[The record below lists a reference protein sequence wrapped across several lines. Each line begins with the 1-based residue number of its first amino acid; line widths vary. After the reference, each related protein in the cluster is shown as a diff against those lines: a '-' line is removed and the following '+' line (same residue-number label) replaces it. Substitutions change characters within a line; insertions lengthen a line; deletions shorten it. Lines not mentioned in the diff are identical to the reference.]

1 MGGSDTAVIRLVLDV
16 LKPLDPSIVDMAS
29 EIAEVEGVDLVSVT
43 SVEIDRN
50 TESVKVS
57 IEGNDVDLERVR
69 RVIERMGGV
78 IHSVDEVTSVKI
90 GGKQGKAERR

>member
-1 MGGSDTAVIRLVLDV
+1 MGGSETVVIRLVLDV

-29 EIAEVEGVDLVSVT
+29 EIAGVEGVELVSVT

-57 IEGNDVDLERVR
+57 IEGDDVDLERVR

-78 IHSVDEVTSVKI
+78 IHSVDEVTSVKAS
-90 GGKQGKAERR
+90 GRRRG